1 MEIRASLTAESA
13 PNAGRFRA
21 WQGTAGSRRGGCG
34 GEKPGKRG
42 GGKHAHRAAFV
53 LFSPFVSLKVKWE
66 RNKAKNKALLLILA
80 H

>member
-1 MEIRASLTAESA
+1 ML
-13 PNAGRFRA
+13 
-21 WQGTAGSRRGGCG
+21 AGSGHGRAQQGAGEVDV
-34 GEKPGKRG
+34 GEKSLGKGG

-66 RNKAKNKALLLILA
+66 KNKAKNKALLLILA

>member
-1 MEIRASLTAESA
+1 MW
-13 PNAGRFRA
+13 GRKA
-21 WQGTAGSRRGGCG
+21 W
-34 GEKPGKRG
+34 EKG

-66 RNKAKNKALLLILA
+66 KNKAKNKALLLILA